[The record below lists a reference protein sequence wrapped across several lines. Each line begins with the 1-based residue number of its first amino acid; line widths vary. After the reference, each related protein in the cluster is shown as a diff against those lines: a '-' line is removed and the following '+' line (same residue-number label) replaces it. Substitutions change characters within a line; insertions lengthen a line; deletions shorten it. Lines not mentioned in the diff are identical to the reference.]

1 MRNAVYIA
9 IVLWFLR
16 RIFRK
21 ETPAAPVKAPE
32 SYADPMQR
40 VTPGEVERMLLD
52 GLQQEMPDEIDRIIA
67 AKLPS
72 WKEFV

>member
-1 MRNAVYIA
+1 MRNAVYLA
-9 IVLWFLR
+9 IVLWFIR
-16 RIFRK
+16 RILRK
-21 ETPAAPVKAPE
+21 ETSAASVKAPE
-32 SYADPMQR
+32 SYSDPMQR

-52 GLQQEMPDEIDRIIA
+52 GLQQEISDEIDRIVA